1 MYIFIYIHINFH
13 YLSVQLK
20 RNVCM
25 LSVAEASP
33 SVFLRVLSFSAFL
46 KLNACVFLA
55 VYLLYNLFTFLEKFL
70 WLTLKFVHYY
80 LSTFLSVYLKSSQCN
95 QNCMYKYGIFPTAC
109 FSQCY
114 YHSCTLLLSFSQF
127 ISSLFTS
134 LAAFLSV

>member
-1 MYIFIYIHINFH
+1 M
-13 YLSVQLK
+13 QPK

-80 LSTFLSVYLKSSQCN
+80 LSSFLSVYLKSSQCN
-95 QNCMYKYGIFPTAC
+95 QNCMYKY
-109 FSQCY
+109 
-114 YHSCTLLLSFSQF
+114 
-127 ISSLFTS
+127 ISYCL
-134 LAAFLSV
+134 FLSVLLPLMHSAVVLFSVYFKSFHFSCCLSVSVVTASYVSLL